1 MVALKKQILNCR
13 LKKLIAKYVFVL
25 FYQLNHGDTKQWRKL
40 KQHLAEIGN
49 VESFLIKNQVA
60 CKVLTKNKQD
70 SRMLTPHGRELYSS
84 QEELDSNQNTLSI
97 ENPLNHDSNRVL
109 AQEEKNQIINKI
121 DTLFQGPTFVIA
133 CESIEEFTAINVILK
148 QYYNLFLIGGISK
161 ENILTHLDF
170 NTMLELD
177 KSIYGKFCQQCI
189 NPIYSILLI
198 NQTFNF
204 QYLKQKQY
212 EFLLLLQQICTM
224 KN

>member
-70 SRMLTPHGRELYSS
+70 SRMRTPHGRELYSS

-97 ENPLNHDSNRVL
+97 ETPLNH
-109 AQEEKNQIINKI
+109 EKNQIINKI